1 MNALLETFDL
11 NSYYDKAQVLFDIN
25 FRVSQ
30 GELVAVIGRNGL
42 GKTTLLK
49 SIMNIEVVKRG
60 RVKFDGVD
68 ITNLPTHRI
77 ASLGISYVPDYTGLI
92 PGISVIDNLRLAAGK
107 KNVNLSLAKEL
118 YDRIDELLPRKA
130 DTLSGGERK
139 IVAVIRALLMNPR
152 LVLLDEPTEGVGPL
166 VARRIYELIS
176 RMKEEGLTVV
186 VVEQGTRFSHVKKIA
201 DRILVMVGGRIIY
214 ETTRDKVDEEIKL
227 IKSYLAMGATQ

>member
-25 FRVSQ
+25 FRVSR
-30 GELVAVIGRNGL
+30 GELVAVIGRNGV

-68 ITNLPTHRI
+68 IANLPTQRI

-92 PGISVIDNLRLAAGK
+92 PGISVIDNFRLAAGK
-107 KNVNLSLAKEL
+107 KNVDLSLAKEL
-118 YDRIDELLPRKA
+118 YDRIVELLPRKA

-227 IKSYLAMGATQ
+227 IQSYLAMGATQ

>member
-1 MNALLETFDL
+1 M
-11 NSYYDKAQVLFDIN
+11 
-25 FRVSQ
+25 
-30 GELVAVIGRNGL
+30 
-42 GKTTLLK
+42 
-49 SIMNIEVVKRG
+49 
-60 RVKFDGVD
+60 D

-107 KNVNLSLAKEL
+107 KNVDLSLAKEL

-227 IKSYLAMGATQ
+227 IQSYLAMGATQ

>member
-1 MNALLETFDL
+1 
-11 NSYYDKAQVLFDIN
+11 
-25 FRVSQ
+25 
-30 GELVAVIGRNGL
+30 
-42 GKTTLLK
+42 
-49 SIMNIEVVKRG
+49 
-60 RVKFDGVD
+60 
-68 ITNLPTHRI
+68 
-77 ASLGISYVPDYTGLI
+77 
-92 PGISVIDNLRLAAGK
+92 VIDNLRLAAGK
-107 KNVNLSLAKEL
+107 KNVDLSLAKEL

-227 IKSYLAMGATQ
+227 IQSYLAMGATQ